1 MTRTV
6 VSEFLALYPVVL
18 VGLAALGLMALTAR
32 RPAVGCGVFAFLVAL
47 TTGLGRD
54 TVVPLLRPNE
64 ALLLILLAGL
74 AIHHLPRARS
84 WPVTGLDLAVT
95 GFSVGVVV
103 VALSV
108 LVLTGSPYLGD
119 SDTLR
124 SVLSPLQLLV
134 IYLVFSRVELTGRDV
149 QVLLNLTM
157 LSSVLVGVIAVA
169 ELANLPGVRDFLHT
183 YFPPAHPVSPSWDP
197 GYRPLSTLGHYSA
210 VGAFGAMNYTLALA
224 LATTRHPA
232 FPRAWLSVVMAVN
245 VAAVVASLTWA
256 PLFALPLVTCV
267 VLIYG
272 RRVPIELGVTVVALA
287 IALVLLWPAVSGRG
301 AVQGVVS
308 ASSQELAVP
317 STFEYRLRVWNAFF
331 VPALLDDVW
340 LGSGTVIPSVVPTP
354 LVNFV
359 DNEYMREGFR
369 AGVVGLSLLALMMA
383 TIAVTGWR
391 SRASPDPTQR
401 SLGGTL
407 VAMVLFF
414 AVIGFTVEY
423 LFLGGVSQ
431 EFAMLVGI
439 LGARS
444 LVTARVAAVPSARQV
459 QSPAARPAPSLQ

>member
-1 MTRTV
+1 M
-6 VSEFLALYPVVL
+6 
-18 VGLAALGLMALTAR
+18 GLAALGLVALTAR
-32 RPAVGCGVFAFLVAL
+32 RPAVGCAVFAFLVAL

-74 AIHHLPRARS
+74 AIHHLPRART
-84 WPVTGLDLAVT
+84 WPVSGLDLAVA
-95 GFSVGVVV
+95 GFCAGVVV
-103 VALSV
+103 IGLSV
-108 LVLTGSPYLGD
+108 LVLTGSPYLRD
-119 SDTLR
+119 TDTLR
-124 SVLSPLQLLV
+124 SVLSPIQLLV
-134 IYLVFSRVELTGRDV
+134 VYLVFSRVELTGKDV
-149 QVLLNLTM
+149 QALLNITM
-157 LSSVLVGVIAVA
+157 LSSVLVGLVAVA
-169 ELANLPGVRDFLHT
+169 ELADLPGVRYFLHT
-183 YFPPAHPVSPSWDP
+183 YFPPPHPVSPSWDP

-256 PLFALPLVTCV
+256 PLIALPLVTCV

-272 RRVPIELGVTVVALA
+272 RRVPMELAVTVAALA
-287 IALVLLWPAVSGRG
+287 IAFVLLWPAVSGRG
-301 AVQGVVS
+301 AVQGVLP
-308 ASSQELAVP
+308 AGSQQLVVP
-317 STFEYRLRVWNAFF
+317 STFQYRLQVWNAFF

-340 LGSGTVIPSVVPTP
+340 LGTGTVIPSVVPTP

-359 DNEYMREGFR
+359 DNEYLREGFR

-383 TIAVTGWR
+383 TIAVVGWR
-391 SRASPDPTQR
+391 SRASPDPTR
-401 SLGGTL
+401 HSLGGAL

-414 AVIGFTVEY
+414 AVIGFTAEY
-423 LFLGGVSQ
+423 LFFGGVSQ

-444 LVTARVAAVPSARQV
+444 LVRAPVAGVLSARQV
-459 QSPAARPAPSLQ
+459 QRPAARPAPSLQRATGEQ